1 MKYRHSI
8 INIISAACV
17 SMTMLLSSCNGESEY
32 SSQHECYFLFDTSIH
47 NTSIIKNVLITKE
60 PGKFV
65 KISQS
70 QKNGILC
77 VDEELNDGKTKE
89 SNKITTA
96 KETQRKYTLG
106 IYNGIIVGYSSLG
119 NGLYAFDNICPN
131 CYDAGRYQQLT
142 WDNNG
147 TRVKC
152 SRCQRT
158 YDLNNGGIIVTGEQ
172 GAKLIRYM
180 AQYTGGIGGIGGIL
194 VVHNKQ

>member
-8 INIISAACV
+8 IMMITAACV
-17 SMTMLLSSCNGESEY
+17 TMAMLLASCNGESEY
-32 SSQHECYFLFDTSIH
+32 SSQHECYFLFDTSSIH
-47 NTSIIKNVLITKE
+47 NTSIIKNALNPE
-60 PGKFV
+60 APGTFV
-65 KISQS
+65 RISQA
-70 QKNGILC
+70 QRNGILYF
-77 VDEELNDGKTKE
+77 DAQLNDGKTSE

-96 KETQRKYTLG
+96 IETQRKYVLG
-106 IYNGIIVGYSSLG
+106 IYNGIIVGYSTLG
-119 NGLYAFDNICPN
+119 NGLYAFDNLCPN
-131 CYDAGRYQQLT
+131 CYNTGRYQQLS

-147 TRVKC
+147 TWVKC

-180 AQYTGGIGGIGGIL
+180 AQYTGKIL

>member
-8 INIISAACV
+8 IMMITAACV
-17 SMTMLLSSCNGESEY
+17 SMAMLLASCNGESEY

-47 NTSIIKNVLITKE
+47 NTSIIKNALIPDA
-60 PGKFV
+60 PGKFAR
-65 KISQS
+65 ITQS
-70 QKNGILC
+70 QQNGIPC
-77 VDEELNDGKTKE
+77 VDIQLNDGKTSE

-96 KETQRKYTLG
+96 IETQRKYVLG
-106 IYNGIIVGYSSLG
+106 IYNGIIVGYSTLG
-119 NGLYAFDNICPN
+119 NGLYAFDNLCPN
-131 CYDAGRYQQLT
+131 CYNTGRYQQLS

-147 TRVKC
+147 TWVKC

-180 AQYTGGIGGIGGIL
+180 AQYTGKIL